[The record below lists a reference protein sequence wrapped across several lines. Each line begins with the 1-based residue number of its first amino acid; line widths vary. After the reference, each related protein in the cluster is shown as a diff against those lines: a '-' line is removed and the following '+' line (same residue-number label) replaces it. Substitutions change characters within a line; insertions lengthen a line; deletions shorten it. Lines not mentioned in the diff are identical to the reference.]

1 MIIKSALTEIHQL
14 SKFCPNP
21 QRALS
26 LSKAV
31 VEINMKLAKR
41 TLRKDLL
48 QNLQRKS
55 LGTRDTEHIEIKLRR
70 ETNKDKRDKEI
81 IMHIMNKKIKDAEKD
96 EVTMRREFR
105 NTKFKRFAP

>member
-1 MIIKSALTEIHQL
+1 MTEIHQL

-31 VEINMKLAKR
+31 VELNMKLAKR

-48 QNLQRKS
+48 NNLQRKS
-55 LGTRDTEHIEIKLRR
+55 LGTKDTEHIEIKLRR
-70 ETNKDKRDKEI
+70 ETNAKRRDEEI
-81 IMHIMNKKIKDAEKD
+81 IKHNMNKRMKYQ
-96 EVTMRREFR
+96 
-105 NTKFKRFAP
+105 